1 MLPSAYELLAD
12 PFKFRLVIALLK
24 KGRLPESS

>member
-12 PFKFRLVIALLK
+12 PFTFPLVIALLK
-24 KGRLPESS
+24 KGTLPE